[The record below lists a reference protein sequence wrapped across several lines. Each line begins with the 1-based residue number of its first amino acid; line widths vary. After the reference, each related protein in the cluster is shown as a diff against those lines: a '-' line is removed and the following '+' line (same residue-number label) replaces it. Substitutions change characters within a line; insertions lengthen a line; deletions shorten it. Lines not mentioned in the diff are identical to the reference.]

1 MKSQNASH
9 EAVRCSGPAR
19 RFGDMYGAYM
29 VKTLKVHEEY
39 IEALN
44 QPPFFY
50 TRDDVRSDC
59 MLFLTHFFGGQYGP
73 KYLGSI
79 GKFHVEQ

>member
-1 MKSQNASH
+1 MPLPASFTLFQVDDFPKLPSQEAMKSQNASH

-44 QPPFFY
+44 QPPFF
-50 TRDDVRSDC
+50 
-59 MLFLTHFFGGQYGP
+59 LHAG
-73 KYLGSI
+73 
-79 GKFHVEQ
+79 